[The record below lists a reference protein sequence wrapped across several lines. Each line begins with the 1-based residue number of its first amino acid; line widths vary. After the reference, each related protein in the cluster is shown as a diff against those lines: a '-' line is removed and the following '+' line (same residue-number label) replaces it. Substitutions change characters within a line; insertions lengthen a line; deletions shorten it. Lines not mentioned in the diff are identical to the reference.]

1 MVKNIKF
8 EEVSLEKA
16 TYLVLKEGIQRIQKY
31 GLSVH
36 IECCT
41 GCGYFIRLT
50 RVKGTGLVIA
60 LSHEKDKYY
69 LLKGEDNFNKL
80 VKIVDNNYQGDF
92 DFVDV
97 LLLPNDFHKC
107 VKLSSVSINN
117 ITHVW
122 NSGYLS
128 LSVSPEDFKDAES
141 IRNIFMLSKM
151 ISLKF
156 TGDKG
161 DISYQIS

>member
-1 MVKNIKF
+1 MLKNIKF

-16 TYLVLKEGIQRIQKY
+16 TYLVLKEGIERIQKY

-41 GCGYFIRLT
+41 GCGYLIRLT
-50 RVKGTGLVIA
+50 KVKGTGLVIA
-60 LSHEKDKYY
+60 FSHEKNKYY

-80 VKIVDNNYQGDF
+80 VKIIDNNYRGDF

-107 VKLSSVSINN
+107 VKLSGVGIDN

-122 NSGYLS
+122 NSGYMS
-128 LSVSPEDFKDAES
+128 LSVGPEDFKDSDS
-141 IRNIFMLSKM
+141 IRNIFILSKA